1 MQIKVLGTGCRKC
14 KALLAATEE
23 AVKSTGVQAEIE
35 YVTDMMQIAETGLLS
50 TPGLII
56 DNQIVSS
63 GKVLEPQAIVE
74 LIEINKCMWKT
85 DKKDLWHKPRVI
97 FYLCLEMLRSFKF
110 FPFWQAYTDMGILL

>member
-74 LIEINKCMWKT
+74 LIEKINKCMWKIVKT
-85 DKKDLWHKPRVI
+85 CGISHG
-97 FYLCLEMLRSFKF
+97 SFLF
-110 FPFWQAYTDMGILL
+110 VS

>member
-1 MQIKVLGTGCRKC
+1 M
-14 KALLAATEE
+14 
-23 AVKSTGVQAEIE
+23 GVQAEIE

-74 LIEINKCMWKT
+74 LIEKNK
-85 DKKDLWHKPRVI
+85 
-97 FYLCLEMLRSFKF
+97 
-110 FPFWQAYTDMGILL
+110 